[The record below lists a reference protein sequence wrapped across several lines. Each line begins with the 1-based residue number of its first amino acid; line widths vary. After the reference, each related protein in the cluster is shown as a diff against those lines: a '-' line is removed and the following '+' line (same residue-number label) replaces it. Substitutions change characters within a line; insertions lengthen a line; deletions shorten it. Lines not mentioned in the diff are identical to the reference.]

1 MLAREIREKF
11 LKFFESKGHKILP
24 SASLIPANDP
34 SLLWTAAG
42 MVPFKPYFTG
52 AAVPEVRRVTT
63 CQKCLRTPDIES
75 VGRTARHH
83 TFFEMLGNFSFG
95 DYFKKEA
102 ITWAWEFVT
111 EHLGISKD
119 KLYIT
124 IYLDDDEAFDI
135 WHNVVGVPAERI
147 TRLGKDTN
155 FWEIGVGPCG
165 PCSEIYVDLGPEKG
179 CGSPDCGVACDCG
192 RFLEIWNLVFI
203 QFFRDEQGNYT
214 PLEQKGI
221 DTGMGLERVASVLQG
236 VPSNFDTDIFRE
248 IMDYAAQILGVK
260 YGYDEKV
267 DVALKVIADHTRA
280 ITFAITDGALPSNEG
295 RGYVIRRL
303 LRRALRFGRLL
314 DREEP
319 FLHLVAAKVIEQM
332 GDVYPELKEKA
343 DHTLKIIKLEEEKF
357 RETLNQGLSMLAE
370 LMERLTQEG
379 KKEIPGHLAF
389 KLYDTYGFPIELTKE
404 IAEEKGFTVDEEGF
418 KQQMEE
424 QRRRAREARED
435 VDYLSTRDAFLKQ
448 LKEELGEVTFVG
460 YEKLSESTEIIA
472 IIKNGQKVESL
483 AAEEEGEIITRVTP
497 FYPEGGGQV
506 ADKGEILGDGFKLSV
521 LDVEKPL
528 SDFILHKVKVVEGSV
543 KVGDKATLMVDET
556 TRMSTARNHTATH
569 LLHKA
574 LKMVLGE
581 HVNQAG
587 SLVTPERLR
596 FDFTHFE
603 GVSDEDLRK
612 IENIVNEAIL
622 RNLLVQIDYTTLDE
636 ARKAGVIAL
645 FDEKYGDLVRVVKI
659 GEFSAE
665 LCGGTHVSSTGVI
678 GFFKI
683 LGESSIGA
691 GVRRIE
697 ALTGLGALEYVR
709 SLEDTLQKA
718 TEPYKCTF
726 AELPEKISN
735 TLKTLKEKDRE
746 IEALMQK
753 IASIEVKSLL
763 NSVREIKGVKVLSA
777 IIDGADMEGLRKAYD
792 VVKASLANYV
802 VLLAGVKDGKVN
814 FLAGVDKNLTDK
826 YHAGELVKE
835 AAKIAGGG
843 GGGRPDM
850 AQAGGKNP
858 EKVKEALQVIDAY
871 VQSK

>member
-1 MLAREIREKF
+1 MLGHEIREKF

-165 PCSEIYVDLGPEKG
+165 PCSEIYVDLGPDRG
-179 CGSPDCGVACDCG
+179 CGSPDCSVACDCG

-203 QFFRDEQGNYT
+203 QFFRDEEGNYT
-214 PLEQKGI
+214 PLEHKGI

-248 IMDYAAQILGVK
+248 IIDYAAQILGVK

-319 FLHLVAAKVIEQM
+319 FLHQVANKVIDQM
-332 GDVYPELKEKA
+332 GDAYPELKEKA
-343 DHTLKIIKLEEEKF
+343 EHTLKIIKLEEEKF
-357 RETLNQGLSMLAE
+357 RETLNQGLAMLAD
-370 LMERLTQEG
+370 LMERLAQEG
-379 KKEIPGHLAF
+379 KTEIPGLLAF
-389 KLYDTYGFPIELTKE
+389 KLYDTYGFPIELTRE

-435 VDYLSTRDAFLKQ
+435 VDYLSTRDAFLKE

-460 YEKLSESTEIIA
+460 YDKLLDSSEIIA
-472 IIKNGQKVESL
+472 IIKDGRKVDRL
-483 AAEEEGEIITRVTP
+483 TAGEEGEIITRITP

-506 ADKGEILGDGFKLSV
+506 ADIGEISGDGFRLSV

-528 SDFILHKVKVVEGSV
+528 SDFIIHKVKVIDGKV
-543 KVGDKATLMVDET
+543 KVGDTATLAVLEE
-556 TRMSTARNHTATH
+556 TRMNTARNHTATH

-603 GVSDEDLRK
+603 GLKEEEIRE
-612 IENIVNEAIL
+612 IENIVNNAIL
-622 RNLLVQIDYTTLDE
+622 KNLPVMIDYTTLDE
-636 ARKAGVIAL
+636 ARNAGVIAL
-645 FDEKYGDLVRVVKI
+645 FDEKYGERVRVVRV
-659 GEFSAE
+659 GDFSAE
-665 LCGGTHVSSTGVI
+665 LCGGTHVSSSGVI

-697 ALTGLGALEYVR
+697 AVTGVGALEYVR
-709 SLEDTLQKA
+709 SLEDTLKTA
-718 TEPYKCTF
+718 VEPFKCTF
-726 AELPEKISN
+726 AELPEKISGVFKN
-735 TLKTLKEKDRE
+735 LKDKDRE
-746 IEALMQK
+746 IEGLRQRLA
-753 IASIEVKSLL
+753 AFEVKTLL
-763 NSVREIKGVKVLSA
+763 HSVREINGVKVLA
-777 IIDGADMEGLRKAYD
+777 AEIEGADMDGLRKAYD
-792 VVKASLANYV
+792 LVKASLANYV
-802 VLLAGVKDGKVN
+802 LLLAGVKDGKVS
-814 FLAGVDKNLTDK
+814 FLAGVDKNLTSK

-858 EKVKEALQVIDAY
+858 EKVKEALQVIDEY

>member
-1 MLAREIREKF
+1 MLGREIREKF

-52 AAVPEVRRVTT
+52 AAVPEIRRVTT

-111 EHLGISKD
+111 EHLGISQD

-135 WHNVVGVPAERI
+135 WHNAVGVPADRI

-165 PCSEIYVDLGPEKG
+165 PCSEIYVDLGPDRG
-179 CGSPDCGVACDCG
+179 CGSPDCSVACDCG

-203 QFFRDEQGNYT
+203 QYFRDEEGNYT

-248 IMDYAAQILGVK
+248 IMDFAAQILGVK

-319 FLHLVAAKVIEQM
+319 FLHQVAAKVIEQM
-332 GDVYPELKEKA
+332 GDAYPELREKA
-343 DHTLKIIKLEEEKF
+343 EHTLRIIKLEEEKF
-357 RETLNQGLSMLAE
+357 RETLNQGLTMLSD
-370 LMERLTQEG
+370 LMERLNQEG
-379 KKEIPGHLAF
+379 KTEIPGALAF
-389 KLYDTYGFPIELTKE
+389 KLYDTYGFPIELTRE

-418 KQQMEE
+418 KEQMEE

-435 VDYLSTRDAFLKQ
+435 VDYLSSRDAFLKE
-448 LKEELGEVTFVG
+448 LKEQLGEVTFVG
-460 YEKLSESTEIIA
+460 YEKLSETSEVIA
-472 IIKNGQKVESL
+472 LIKDGQKVETL
-483 AAEEEGEIITRVTP
+483 LTGEEGELITKKTP

-506 ADKGEILGDGFKLSV
+506 ADQGEIYGNGFKLKV
-521 LDVEKPL
+521 IDVEKPL
-528 SDFILHKVKVVEGSV
+528 TDFIIHKVKVDEGNV
-543 KVGDKATLMVDET
+543 KVGDLAHLLVDQEN
-556 TRMSTARNHTATH
+556 RMSTARNHTATH

-587 SLVTPERLR
+587 SLVNPERLR

-603 GVSDEDLRK
+603 GLRAEEIRE
-612 IENIVNEAIL
+612 IENIVNDVIL
-622 RNLLVQIDYTTLDE
+622 QNLPVKIDYTSLDA
-636 ARKAGVIAL
+636 ARKSGVVAL
-645 FDEKYGDLVRVVKI
+645 FDEKYGEQVRVVKV

-665 LCGGTHVSSTGVI
+665 LCGGTHVPSTGVI

-683 LGESSIGA
+683 LSESSIGA

-697 ALTGLGALEYVR
+697 AVTGIGALEYVR
-709 SLEDTLQKA
+709 ALENILEKA
-718 TEPYKCTF
+718 VEPFKCTG
-726 AELPEKISN
+726 AELPEKITGVFKN
-735 TLKTLKEKDRE
+735 LKEKERE
-746 IEALMQK
+746 IEKLK
-753 IASIEVKSLL
+753 ERIATYEVKSLTQ
-763 NSVREIKGVKVLSA
+763 SVREINGVKVLA
-777 IIDGADMEGLRKAYD
+777 AEIEGADMDGLRKAYD
-792 VVKASLANYV
+792 LIKSSLTNYV
-802 VLLAGVKDGKVN
+802 LLLAGVKDGKVS
-814 FLAGVDKNLTDK
+814 FLAGVDKNLTSK

-835 AAKIAGGG
+835 AAKITGGG

-858 EKVKEALQVIDAY
+858 EKVKEALKVIDAY
-871 VQSK
+871 IQSK